1 MRVAPAPPFGMG
13 RPLAVL
19 LPGVEL
25 SRIFKYKLTMKPF
38 RHTLAGPLIAAF
50 LVFSISIPPAAAL
63 SVSEERKMAKE
74 FMAMVEQQMT
84 LIHDPM
90 ALDLVS
96 TIGRRIVQQLPPQ
109 PFEYTFHIVDSDQ
122 FNAFAGPGANI
133 FVNRGLITALDNSDE
148 LAGILGHEC
157 AHATCRHISQML
169 DRSKLV
175 SIGTLAGVLAGV
187 LVGAAGGGDAAQ
199 AVVLGSMATGQ
210 TSMLAYSRENE
221 EEADQKGVKYIR
233 DASFSPK
240 GLLTGL
246 EKIRSSDWYGTD
258 AIPAYL
264 KTHPGSKERILY
276 LEAWLQDHA
285 NEAVMDNGID
295 PFRFKMVKYRLAGL
309 YGPEETTE
317 AMLSTMVKKDPDDA
331 ALHYGL
337 ALVLVRKSMLDQ
349 ALFHLGRALT
359 LRLFDPF
366 ILVEMGRV
374 HLLKGEPEKAM
385 AVLEGLDSV
394 AQVRL
399 PLLFYRGSARLE
411 LGMLD
416 RARADFSGVVDTDPS
431 LFPRVY
437 YNLADIAGQE
447 DQAGLSHYYL
457 GLYYHA
463 VKEARN
469 ALFHLEKSLGTMD
482 DPDKIERAKALLS
495 ELKKKNKV
503 PPSPG
508 RR

>member
-1 MRVAPAPPFGMG
+1 
-13 RPLAVL
+13 
-19 LPGVEL
+19 
-25 SRIFKYKLTMKPF
+25 MKPF
-38 RHTLAGPLIAAF
+38 RHTLAGPFIAALLAF
-50 LVFSISIPPAAAL
+50 FIAIPPAAAL
-63 SVSEERKMAKE
+63 SVSEERKMAQE
-74 FMAMVEQQMT
+74 FMKMVEQQMT

-96 TIGRRIVQQLPPQ
+96 TIGRRIVGQLPPQ
-109 PFEYTFHIVDSDQ
+109 SFDYTFHIVDSDQ

-133 FVNRGLITALDNSDE
+133 FVNRGLITGLDNSDE
-148 LAGILGHEC
+148 LAGIIGHEC
-157 AHATCRHISQML
+157 AHAACRHISQML

-187 LVGAAGGGDAAQ
+187 LVGVAGGGDAAQ

-221 EEADQKGVKYIR
+221 EEADQKGIKYIR
-233 DASFSPK
+233 DASFSPR

-246 EKIRSSDWYGTD
+246 EKIRASDFYGTD
-258 AIPAYL
+258 AVPAYL

-285 NEAVMDNGID
+285 NEVVTNNGID
-295 PFRFKMVKYRLAGL
+295 PFRFNMVKHRLAGL
-309 YGPEETTE
+309 YGPVDTTGT
-317 AMLSTMVKKDPDDA
+317 MFSKMVKKDPDDA
-331 ALHYGL
+331 AVHYGL

-349 ALFHLGRALT
+349 ALSHLRQALT

-374 HLLKGEPEKAM
+374 HLLKGEPEKAL
-385 AVLEGLDSV
+385 AVLEGLDSI
-394 AQVRL
+394 AQVRA
-399 PLLFYRGSARLE
+399 PLLFYRGSARLD

-416 RARADFSGVVDTDPS
+416 RAKADFSGVVDADPD

-437 YNLADIAGQE
+437 YNLADISGQE
-447 DQAGLSHYYL
+447 QEVGLSHYYL

-463 VKEARN
+463 VKEVRN
-469 ALFHLEKSLGTMD
+469 ALFHLEKSLGAMD
-482 DPDKIERAKALLS
+482 DPDRIERAKALIS
-495 ELKKKNKV
+495 ELKKENKGLV
-503 PPSPG
+503 SKGPSTSLSLSQSGLVKP
-508 RR
+508 

>member
-1 MRVAPAPPFGMG
+1 
-13 RPLAVL
+13 
-19 LPGVEL
+19 
-25 SRIFKYKLTMKPF
+25 
-38 RHTLAGPLIAAF
+38 
-50 LVFSISIPPAAAL
+50 
-63 SVSEERKMAKE
+63 MARE
-74 FMAMVEQQMT
+74 FMEMVEQQMT

-90 ALDLVS
+90 ALDLIS
-96 TIGRRIVQQLPPQ
+96 TIGRRIVGQLPPQ
-109 PFEYTFHIVDSDQ
+109 PFDYTFHIVDSDQ

-133 FVNRGLITALDNSDE
+133 FVNRGLITALDDSDE

-157 AHATCRHISQML
+157 AHAACRHISQML

-221 EEADQKGVKYIR
+221 EEADQKGVQYIR
-233 DASFSPK
+233 DASFSPR

-246 EKIRSSDWYGTD
+246 EKIRASDWYGSE

-285 NEAVMDNGID
+285 NEAVTNNGID

-309 YGPEETTE
+309 YGPVEATE
-317 AMLSTMVKKDPDDA
+317 ALLSKMVKKDPEDA

-337 ALVLVRKSMLDQ
+337 ALVLVRKSLLDQ
-349 ALFHLGRALT
+349 ALTHLGKALT

-366 ILVEMGRV
+366 ILIEMGRV
-374 HLLKGEPEKAM
+374 HLLKGSPEKALM
-385 AVLEGLDSV
+385 VLEGLDTV
-394 AQVRL
+394 EDVRL

-416 RARADFSGVVDTDPS
+416 KAKADFSRVVDADPD

-437 YNLADIAGQE
+437 YNLADISGQE
-447 DQAGLSHYYL
+447 QEVGLSHYYL

-463 VKEARN
+463 LKEARN

-482 DPDKIERAKALLS
+482 DPDRIERAKALVS
-495 ELKKKNKV
+495 ELKKKKKA
-503 PPSPG
+503 PSAKG
-508 RR
+508 A